1 MGGSSAKEARAG
13 DRLPYL
19 RMLDE
24 STLLLRDGSV
34 MTAIQVPG
42 LLFETE
48 DSEAL
53 NAHAATREIVLRS
66 TLDARFVLYHHV
78 IRRRVSVDL
87 EAEFPDP
94 ISRHIDDRTF
104 YPPVVVETNAIL
116 EQKVV
121 ALTGGDHV
129 VVPAQA
135 QLHWLAAAV
144 RQQGGYGRNNRGL
157 TFFPTEAAT
166 HASDFDC
173 YVVLRDAQYIADAM
187 LNLGR
192 VLGR

>member
-1 MGGSSAKEARAG
+1 MPHKTKWMGAAAWSAKEARAG

-19 RMLDE
+19 RLIDE

-53 NAHAATREIVLRS
+53 NAHAATREVVLRS

-87 EAEFPDP
+87 EADFPDP
-94 ISRHIDDRTF
+94 ISRHIDACWRDRLGSGQLFVNDQFITLIRR
-104 YPPVVVETNAIL
+104 PARGKAGWSNGSARNSAGRTA
-116 EQKVV
+116 
-121 ALTGGDHV
+121 TGSN
-129 VVPAQA
+129 PIPRTCARCA
-135 QLHWLAAAV
+135 
-144 RQQGGYGRNNRGL
+144 R
-157 TFFPTEAAT
+157 
-166 HASDFDC
+166 
-173 YVVLRDAQYIADAM
+173 LR
-187 LNLGR
+187 R
-192 VLGR
+192 VSSQR

>member
-1 MGGSSAKEARAG
+1 MTTKWKGAAAWSAKEARAG

-94 ISRHIDDRTF
+94 ISRHIDDRWRERLGSGQLFVNDQFITLIRR
-104 YPPVVVETNAIL
+104 PARGKAGLVERVAKKMRRNGGERL
-116 EQKVV
+116 EPDPKD
-121 ALTGGDHV
+121 L
-129 VVPAQA
+129 
-135 QLHWLAAAV
+135 
-144 RQQGGYGRNNRGL
+144 RGW
-157 TFFPTEAAT
+157 
-166 HASDFDC
+166 S
-173 YVVLRDAQYIADAM
+173 R
-187 LNLGR
+187 R
-192 VLGR
+192 